1 MNGVKQQL
9 MVLTILMALVFS
21 VTAVA
26 VPPGDGHRGALRRL
40 KADLQTL
47 NLTPEQSQKVDAV
60 FAQIEPEVARHRT
73 AMQQGRQAIRK
84 LVDEGG
90 DGVIDKVRP
99 LAEEQGKHFAELV
112 ILKARMHADINAVL
126 SAEQRTQLTTLI
138 DSRPRRGG
146 RGGRMGPGQ
155 PAANE

>member
-99 LAEEQGKHFAELV
+99 LAELV